1 MNEAENL
8 LKSAFDFV
16 IWILVP
22 LILLFVLGFTKSLAK
37 KKGDVKSAGFWA
49 GFMLF
54 VVVLIYQVSVFLEVG
69 FPHNKIF
76 QGFSLG
82 LALAGAVIGFSVLAG
97 VKNVTS
103 SKLSGWIAM
112 IVTFIT
118 FYALLHYLFIR
129 TYNEILLSLILGTT
143 VGILAHF
150 ASPAHSSRD
159 LL

>member
-54 VVVLIYQVSVFLEVG
+54 VVVLIYQE
-69 FPHNKIF
+69 
-76 QGFSLG
+76 
-82 LALAGAVIGFSVLAG
+82 IG
-97 VKNVTS
+97 
-103 SKLSGWIAM
+103 
-112 IVTFIT
+112 
-118 FYALLHYLFIR
+118 R
-129 TYNEILLSLILGTT
+129 
-143 VGILAHF
+143 
-150 ASPAHSSRD
+150 ASCRERV
-159 LL
+159 